1 MEAITLELLIV
12 VVLILLNGVLS
23 MTEIAVVSSRKSRL
37 QQMAREG
44 VRGAAT
50 ARALAAAPSR
60 FLATVQVGI
69 TLVGVLAGAF
79 GGATMAREL
88 ERVLRLIPLLEP
100 YAGGLAFALV
110 VAAITYL
117 SLVIGELVPKRVA
130 LANPEKV
137 ASLMAATVSRL
148 ARLASPAV
156 WLLDRSTNL
165 VVRFLNV
172 REATAAP
179 ISEEEIRLLL
189 GEGTASGV
197 FERSESAMI
206 ESVLELDRLPVRE
219 IMTPRPKLIFLD
231 VADPHEALWHKVV
244 VSGHSQ
250 FPVYEENR
258 DNIVGLVTL
267 KAIYA
272 NLAAGLPVRL
282 RDLAT
287 RPLVVPSS
295 QRVLSLL
302 ETFRRTSTHVALVAD
317 EFGSIDGLVTLIDV
331 MEAIAGDFPSQEER
345 LKPGAV
351 KRADGTWL
359 VDGMVELDR
368 LERVFPGLAFDPP
381 EHRTYHT
388 LAGFLLSRLEHI
400 PTEGETHEEQAHR
413 FEIIDMDRQRVDK
426 VLVTPPGVSIPPAA
440 PPAGA

>member
-1 MEAITLELLIV
+1 MEAITLELLVV
-12 VVLILLNGVLS
+12 VVLILFNGVFA

-37 QQMAREG
+37 QQMAHDG
-44 VRGAAT
+44 VRGAAK
-50 ARALAAAPSR
+50 AHALASAPSR

-79 GGATMAREL
+79 GGATMAGEL
-88 ERVLRLIPLLEP
+88 ERVLRGFPLLEP
-100 YAGGLAFALV
+100 YAGGLAFAFV

-130 LANPEKV
+130 LTAPERV

-165 VVRFLNV
+165 VVRLLRV
-172 REATAAP
+172 RETTATP

-189 GEGTASGV
+189 SEGTASGV
-197 FERSESAMI
+197 FERVESAMV

-219 IMTPRPKLIFLD
+219 IMTPRPKLIFLNLT
-231 VADPHEALWHKVV
+231 DPHEAIWHKIV

-250 FPVYEENR
+250 FPVYQDNR
-258 DNIVGLVTL
+258 DNVVGIVSL

-287 RPLVVPSS
+287 RPLTVPSS
-295 QRVLSLL
+295 QRVLALL
-302 ETFRRTSTHVALVAD
+302 ETFRRTGVHAALVTD
-317 EFGSIDGLVTLIDV
+317 EFGGVDGLVTLIDV
-331 MEAIAGDFPSQEER
+331 MQAIAGDFPSQEER
-345 LKPGAV
+345 LRPDAV
-351 KRADGTWL
+351 QRADGTWL
-359 VDGMVELDR
+359 VDGMLELER
-368 LERVFPGLAFDPP
+368 LERLFPDLEFDPP

-388 LAGFLLSRLEHI
+388 LAGYLLSRLEHI
-400 PTEGETHEEQAHR
+400 PTEGEARDEQGYR

-426 VLVTPPGVSIPPAA
+426 VLVTRLKGDPPVSPEI
-440 PPAGA
+440 